1 MLHKRTSLFLRLTVP
16 QEEDEV
22 LGHADIRLIIQGSE
36 KSLLRFV
43 VPVAGMEL
51 FLYWKED
58 IMTVVFTTSCLLI
71 TLTST

>member
-51 FLYWKED
+51 FLY
-58 IMTVVFTTSCLLI
+58 
-71 TLTST
+71 